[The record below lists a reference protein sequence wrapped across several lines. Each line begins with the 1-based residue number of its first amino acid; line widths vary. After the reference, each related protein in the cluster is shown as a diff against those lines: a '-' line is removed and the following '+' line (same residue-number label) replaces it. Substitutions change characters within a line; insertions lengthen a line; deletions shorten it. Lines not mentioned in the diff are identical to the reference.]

1 MTIAQRWITTKHFKL
16 LQKLP
21 NLIHYIKG
29 QSIMSLAI
37 HTKYIGA
44 TNTRGARIK
53 ATCTIDKNTKWTA
66 SVSFEYGADSETR
79 HALAAKALLVK
90 HAPDLHDKQL
100 WVCGNTLDNLGY
112 VFAVYPTIQQ

>member
-1 MTIAQRWITTKHFKL
+1 MAI
-16 LQKLP
+16 
-21 NLIHYIKG
+21 
-29 QSIMSLAI
+29 AI
-37 HTKYIGA
+37 HTKYVGP

-53 ATCTIDKNTKWTA
+53 ATCTIDNNTKWTA
-66 SVSFEYGADSETR
+66 SVGFEYGADSETR

-112 VFAVYPTIQQ
+112 VFSVYPNIK

>member
-1 MTIAQRWITTKHFKL
+1 
-16 LQKLP
+16 
-21 NLIHYIKG
+21 
-29 QSIMSLAI
+29 MSLAI
-37 HTKYIGA
+37 HTKYIGP
-44 TNTRGARIK
+44 TNNRGARIK

-112 VFAVYPTIQQ
+112 VFAIYPTIQQ